1 MLLEVLF
8 SHPPA
13 IHLSMSLLP
22 SILHSPVI
30 HDLLE
35 VVAASGRSC
44 TIVILSRESGTLLKD
59 NGFVK
64 KGKISMD
71 WVEVLRPAE
80 LGSDLAVLA
89 GPQAV
94 AEGGEKI
101 FYLIS
106 QIVSQFGF
114 TWRD

>member
-1 MLLEVLF
+1 
-8 SHPPA
+8 
-13 IHLSMSLLP
+13 
-22 SILHSPVI
+22 
-30 HDLLE
+30 
-35 VVAASGRSC
+35 
-44 TIVILSRESGTLLKD
+44 
-59 NGFVK
+59 
-64 KGKISMD
+64 MD